1 MQDSFDDSDIN
12 RTSRTFRM
20 PRTNDRTARRTAVIG
35 QKGPRFVVADDNDNS
50 HYDWSLQP
58 GKNTKISAQGQHRIA
73 RTGQDNRTAPVDR
86 MFS

>member
-35 QKGPRFVVADDNDNS
+35 QKGPLFVVADDNDNS
-50 HYDWSLQP
+50 YYDWSLQP
-58 GKNTKISAQGQHRIA
+58 GQNTKNKCAGTAQ
-73 RTGQDNRTAPVDR
+73 D
-86 MFS
+86 S